1 MLEGARAR
9 PTRCWPRITC
19 PATTSPMTAASPT
32 ADAPS
37 SSPSAT
43 RELPVT
49 ASSEIPTE
57 HHTPPVRRQ
66 KSVVVV
72 NTGDGK
78 GKSSSAFGVVMRG
91 VARDWQVAV
100 VQFLKSGAWQV
111 GEEKVCRE
119 RLGVDWFAV
128 GEGFTWES
136 DDLTEDEAV
145 AQAGWAH
152 AKALLEQGEHRLGVL
167 DEIGRAHV

>member
-1 MLEGARAR
+1 
-9 PTRCWPRITC
+9 
-19 PATTSPMTAASPT
+19 
-32 ADAPS
+32 
-37 SSPSAT
+37 
-43 RELPVT
+43 
-49 ASSEIPTE
+49 
-57 HHTPPVRRQ
+57 
-66 KSVVVV
+66 
-72 NTGDGK
+72 
-78 GKSSSAFGVVMRG
+78 MRG
-91 VARDWQVAV
+91 VARDLQVAV

-152 AKALLEQGEHRLGVL
+152 AKALIEQGEHRLVVL
-167 DEIGRAHV
+167 DEITYPMTWGWIDPAEVVATIAGRPEAVNVVCTGRHAPGAVVEVADPGHETLKGTDACDTGGLAQEAIAYRCPSKQET

>member
-1 MLEGARAR
+1 
-9 PTRCWPRITC
+9 
-19 PATTSPMTAASPT
+19 
-32 ADAPS
+32 
-37 SSPSAT
+37 
-43 RELPVT
+43 
-49 ASSEIPTE
+49 
-57 HHTPPVRRQ
+57 
-66 KSVVVV
+66 
-72 NTGDGK
+72 
-78 GKSSSAFGVVMRG
+78 MRG

-152 AKALLEQGEHRLGVL
+152 AKALIEQGEHRLVVL
-167 DEIGRAHV
+167 DEIPYPLTCGWIDTAEEVARSEERRLGQECARTCR